1 MQTTFSFGFHRDST
15 NGVSTRKLQL
25 KKETLRQLTDGELR
39 RVGGGGV
46 SSVSLSPSVHQS
58 SGTSVI
64 SPSTS
69 ILSGTSANPS
79 GG

>member
-1 MQTTFSFGFHRDST
+1 MQTTFHLGFHRDST
-15 NGVSTRKLQL
+15 RKLAL

-39 RVGGGGV
+39 QVAGGGA
-46 SSVSLSPSVHQS
+46 SISLSISTRQS

-64 SPSTS
+64 SNTSLIGGST
-69 ILSGTSANPS
+69 TSANPS